1 MPTKT
6 PDKIQAKTRKGA
18 QQGKYTDIKLNG
30 IWGLLPV
37 RLQTYVA
44 LARLDRP
51 IGWWLLVLPGWWIF
65 AAFSPSPH
73 IAIFYMTLF
82 TIGAVA
88 MRGAGCIINDLWDR
102 DIDAQVER
110 TRSRPLAS
118 GQISVTAAVL
128 FLGCL
133 SGCGLLVLIQ
143 LPMFSWAVGISA
155 LPLIIL
161 YPLAKRFTDWPQIV
175 LGLTFSWAIPVAG
188 AVLWQG
194 WPPAS
199 LWILYAGTVF
209 WVIGYDTIYAVQD
222 MKDDRLTGVRS
233 AALSLGRY
241 LRFGVGACYLFA
253 SLLWAAGFFSLLGQ
267 GVWIIG
273 LSLVCCHFLWQ
284 LRRLVADNPAIALQI
299 FKSNRDA
306 GLILTASLFLGSFL
320 N

>member
-1 MPTKT
+1 MPAKT
-6 PDKIQAKTRKGA
+6 PDKTQAKPRKGA
-18 QQGKYTDIKLNG
+18 QQGKYTDLKLNG

-65 AAFSPSPH
+65 AAFSPGPH

-88 MRGAGCIINDLWDR
+88 MRSAGCIINDLWDR

-128 FLGCL
+128 FLVCL

-143 LPMFSWAVGISA
+143 LPLFSWAVGISA

-161 YPLAKRFTDWPQIV
+161 YPLAK
-175 LGLTFSWAIPVAG
+175 L
-188 AVLWQG
+188 
-194 WPPAS
+194 
-199 LWILYAGTVF
+199 ILVMQ
-209 WVIGYDTIYAVQD
+209 VQD
-222 MKDDRLTGVRS
+222 
-233 AALSLGRY
+233 
-241 LRFGVGACYLFA
+241 
-253 SLLWAAGFFSLLGQ
+253 
-267 GVWIIG
+267 
-273 LSLVCCHFLWQ
+273 H
-284 LRRLVADNPAIALQI
+284 
-299 FKSNRDA
+299 
-306 GLILTASLFLGSFL
+306 LIHYYH
-320 N
+320 

>member
-1 MPTKT
+1 M
-6 PDKIQAKTRKGA
+6 A
-18 QQGKYTDIKLNG
+18 
-30 IWGLLPV
+30 
-37 RLQTYVA
+37 
-44 LARLDRP
+44 
-51 IGWWLLVLPGWWIF
+51 
-65 AAFSPSPH
+65 
-73 IAIFYMTLF
+73 LF
-82 TIGAVA
+82 TIGAVT

-110 TRSRPLAS
+110 TQSRPLAS

-133 SGCGLLVLIQ
+133 SGGGLLVLVQ
-143 LPMFSWAVGISA
+143 LPLFSWAVGISA
-155 LPLIIL
+155 MPFMIL
-161 YPLAKRFTDWPQIV
+161 YPLAKRFMDWPQIV

-188 AVLWQG
+188 SVLWQG

-199 LWILYAGTVF
+199 LWLLYAGTVF

-222 MKDDRLTGVRS
+222 VKDDRLIGVRS
-233 AALSLGRY
+233 SALALGRH
-241 LRFGVGACYLFA
+241 LRFGVGVCYLSA

-267 GVWIIG
+267 GTWMVG

-284 LRRLVADNPAIALQI
+284 LRQLVPDNPTIAIRI

-306 GLILTASLFLGSFL
+306 GLILTAGLFLGNFF